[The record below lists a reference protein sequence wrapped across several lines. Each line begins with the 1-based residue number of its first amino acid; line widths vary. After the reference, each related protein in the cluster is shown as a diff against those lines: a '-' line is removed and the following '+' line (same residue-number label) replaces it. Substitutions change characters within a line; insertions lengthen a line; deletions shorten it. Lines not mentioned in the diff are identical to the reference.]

1 MRFEL
6 EDEKRLTVLR
16 VVGIGGAGG
25 NAVNRMVGSD
35 FRGVDFVAVNTDL
48 QVLRESKAY
57 EKIQIGEDLTRGLGS
72 GGDANVGRQSAE
84 ESIEILHSCVQGADM
99 VFLAAGMG
107 GGTGTGASPV
117 VARAARENG
126 ALTVGIVTKP
136 FSFEG
141 SPRTRQADSGIE
153 ELKEAVDTLIVIPND
168 KLLETADDDTTMLDA
183 FAEADRVLCNATRGI
198 SDLITETGF
207 VNLDFADV
215 KSVMRDGGNALMG
228 TGVSSGPDAAEQAA
242 RMAISSPLLG
252 DVSISG
258 ASGILVN
265 VTGSKALGIKQISK
279 AADVINNEAG
289 NDAHV
294 FLGTVINDSIPEDE
308 VRITVI
314 ATGFNRSKLSR
325 TAGTAQIASS
335 YRSQPREREAE
346 GAGVADPAPP
356 PQPRSHVVDSSRDV
370 PQSGTSRMVSEG
382 NSASRPVQEPVY
394 APVEEHPPVQEPV
407 YARAEET
414 PVAPVLDPVFVEKP
428 DAGAQP
434 VRETAGPDP
443 RSHGVDSSRDATQPE
458 RPAYPVQNEPA
469 WGVSRIES
477 EMDPHAGSR
486 EPSRPEN
493 EGDSATQPRSH
504 RVESSR
510 DATQPRSH
518 RVESSRVNLAELLDR
533 DQTVIELPSPSRSE
547 TETGQEMDLPHPQK
561 AEEEETIVMDNG
573 SIRSF
578 NSDKFRV
585 PTFVRKQID

>member
-72 GGDANVGRQSAE
+72 GGDAAVGKRSAE
-84 ESIEILHSCVQGADM
+84 ESIEIIRSCVEGADM

-117 VARAARENG
+117 VAQTARECG

-141 SPRTRQADSGIE
+141 SPRTRQAEAGID
-153 ELKEAVDTLIVIPND
+153 ELRDAVDTLIMIPND
-168 KLLETADDDTTMLDA
+168 KLLETADDDTTMLEA
-183 FAEADRVLCNATRGI
+183 FAEADKVLCNATRGI
-198 SDLITETGF
+198 SDLITETGV

-215 KSVMRDGGNALMG
+215 KSVMKDGGNALMG
-228 TGVSSGPDAAEQAA
+228 TGVASGTDAAESAA

-265 VTGSKALGIKQISK
+265 VTGSKKLGIKQISK
-279 AADVINNEAG
+279 AASVINGEAG

-294 FLGTVINDSIPEDE
+294 FLGTVINDALPEDE

-314 ATGFNRSKLSR
+314 ATGFDRARQSRS
-325 TAGTAQIASS
+325 
-335 YRSQPREREAE
+335 SQPVVSSQTARESAAAR
-346 GAGVADPAPP
+346 VADPPRVDESWKNPTPVTPEPEQEAVYQTPDMATVVESLFVDPP
-356 PQPRSHVVDSSRDV
+356 
-370 PQSGTSRMVSEG
+370 
-382 NSASRPVQEPVY
+382 
-394 APVEEHPPVQEPV
+394 
-407 YARAEET
+407 AEEPRHQPGVRRKT
-414 PVAPVLDPVFVEKP
+414 AEVQRDERSYPRADDP
-428 DAGAQP
+428 
-434 VRETAGPDP
+434 
-443 RSHGVDSSRDATQPE
+443 S
-458 RPAYPVQNEPA
+458 
-469 WGVSRIES
+469 WGVSRVESDMNPAHNSTSRIES
-477 EMDPHAGSR
+477 DGSR
-486 EPSRPEN
+486 GPYRGASRFERSENPAPSRDTSPV
-493 EGDSATQPRSH
+493 EGGPNS
-504 RVESSR
+504 ES
-510 DATQPRSH
+510 QI
-518 RVESSRVNLAELLDR
+518 NLAELLER
-533 DQTVIELPSPSRSE
+533 DQTVIELPPSSPVE
-547 TETGQEMDLPHPQK
+547 N
-561 AEEEETIVMDNG
+561 AEAADYRERQDEDEETIIMDNG

-578 NSDKFRV
+578 NSDRFRV

>member
-72 GGDANVGRQSAE
+72 GGDAAVGKQSAD
-84 ESIEILHSCVQGADM
+84 ESIEIIRSCVEGADM

-117 VARAARENG
+117 VAQTARECG

-141 SPRTRQADSGIE
+141 SPRTRQADTGIE
-153 ELKEAVDTLIVIPND
+153 ELRDAVDTLIMIPND
-168 KLLETADDDTTMLDA
+168 KLLETADDDTTMLEA
-183 FAEADRVLCNATRGI
+183 FAEADKVLCNATRGI
-198 SDLITETGF
+198 SDLITETGV

-215 KSVMRDGGNALMG
+215 KSVMKDGGNALMG
-228 TGVSSGPDAAEQAA
+228 TGVASGADAAESAA

-265 VTGSKALGIKQISK
+265 VTGSKQLGIKQISK
-279 AADVINNEAG
+279 AASVINSEAG

-294 FLGTVINDSIPEDE
+294 FLGTVINDALPEDE

-314 ATGFNRSKLSR
+314 ATGFDRTSR
-325 TAGTAQIASS
+325 AKSSQTAQTAQSS
-335 YRSQPREREAE
+335 QTIREA
-346 GAGVADPAPP
+346 AAARVAEPPKVDESWKNPAP
-356 PQPRSHVVDSSRDV
+356 V
-370 PQSGTSRMVSEG
+370 
-382 NSASRPVQEPVY
+382 
-394 APVEEHPPVQEPV
+394 
-407 YARAEET
+407 T
-414 PVAPVLDPVFVEKP
+414 PVAPEPLQEVAYQTPDMATVVESPFVELP
-428 DAGAQP
+428 SEEPRQQP
-434 VRETAGPDP
+434 EVQRETAEVQQEDRSYPRADDP
-443 RSHGVDSSRDATQPE
+443 T
-458 RPAYPVQNEPA
+458 
-469 WGVSRIES
+469 WGVSHVESDMNPVQRNTASRIE
-477 EMDPHAGSR
+477 GS
-486 EPSRPEN
+486 
-493 EGDSATQPRSH
+493 
-504 RVESSR
+504 ESSVPQR
-510 DATQPRSH
+510 GTSRIEGS
-518 RVESSRVNLAELLDR
+518 ESSDSQINLAELLER
-533 DQTVIELPSPSRSE
+533 DQTVIELPPSSPAE
-547 TETGQEMDLPHPQK
+547 TVDEVALPEQQD
-561 AEEEETIVMDNG
+561 ENEETIIMDNG